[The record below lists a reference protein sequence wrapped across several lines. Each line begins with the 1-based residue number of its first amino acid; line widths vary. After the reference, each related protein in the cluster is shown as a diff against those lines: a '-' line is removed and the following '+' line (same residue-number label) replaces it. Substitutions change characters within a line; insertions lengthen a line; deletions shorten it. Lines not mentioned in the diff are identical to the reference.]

1 MYMKYKL
8 LKLIEPKENSISIW
22 GTFDSIWGFVHL
34 DNWLQLSVELLI
46 EQGFIE
52 EVKETPKPRWKV
64 GDKVVDC
71 ENRFLEIFSV
81 SKKDDPRMYNEIYT
95 GQWFF
100 WCLERDLREPTP
112 EELTTY
118 FK

>member
-22 GTFDSIWGFVHL
+22 GTFDSIWWFVHM

-52 EVKETPKPRWKV
+52 EVKETPKPRWKI
-64 GDKVVDC
+64 GDPVVFG
-71 ENRFLEIFSV
+71 NSQTKYPLYQNIKSV
-81 SKKDDPRMYNEIYT
+81 CYNDESKCFMYNEWT
-95 GQWFF
+95 ENKF
-100 WCLERDLREPTP
+100 REPTP
-112 EELTTY
+112 EELITY